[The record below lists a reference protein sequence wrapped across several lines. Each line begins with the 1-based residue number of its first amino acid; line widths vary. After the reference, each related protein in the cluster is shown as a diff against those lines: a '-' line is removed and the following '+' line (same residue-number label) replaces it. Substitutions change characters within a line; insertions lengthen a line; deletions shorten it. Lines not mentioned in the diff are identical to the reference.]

1 MNELQMNF
9 EIHHLDKV
17 RNEHPELDEI
27 TLKFFLLF
35 WPIFLRF
42 LWERIKTNIQIALLY
57 IIPCELRC
65 L

>member
-27 TLKFFLLF
+27 ALKFFLLF
-35 WPIFLRF
+35 LPIYLRLF
-42 LWERIKTNIQIALLY
+42 VGAYQNKHSNSFVIHYAL
-57 IIPCELRC
+57 
-65 L
+65 